1 MRKNEKGDCMRRS
14 EDYWVIFSKTGK
26 IEDYLRYKAVEDMEK
41 TQRENETEHKRT
53 DS

>member
-1 MRKNEKGDCMRRS
+1 MRS

-26 IEDYLRYKAVEDMEK
+26 IEDYLRYRLIKDEENS
-41 TQRENETEHKRT
+41 RENEAGHKGT

>member
-1 MRKNEKGDCMRRS
+1 MRRS

-26 IEDYLRYKAVEDMEK
+26 IEDYIRYKAVEDGEK
-41 TQRENETEHKRT
+41 ALLKNETEHKRT